1 MDATL
6 VTQLIRFYSFQKIEE
21 STIHSAVVG
30 TEVEPP
36 TVEEAEEIWRFVE
49 MDPEVWKCLVDHED
63 ILRLI
68 LYRVSWDT
76 NLRLRSVSK
85 AFYATLSDP
94 SVLTWSSMLTDRS
107 FYTDHSSLKWVH
119 TFTRID
125 AEHLEQSHADAVCF
139 FTRLQSTSEGV
150 AYALVNFELHRWCT
164 LPPLGDLPFGKFND
178 FKVTGVGEGLMLL
191 ERTEG
196 MHGDDSVLDM
206 YELDRFL
213 FNPLT
218 KWFIKL
224 PGVPKKKGSSEN
236 HLRMIMA
243 VEKEIVTVV
252 AVGFHTFRRPKF
264 PRLLIWHQGSQD
276 WVQINTRQVP
286 SPILPVDNT
295 LFSLFKTNVVC
306 VGGEL
311 FFHIETLEFLNSEML
326 VGERIFSFGSRERA
340 IDLEL
345 IWTCNNIMDVKT
357 HLFPHN
363 GALKRVDLCRVT
375 VVTAEEKVL
384 YCTIDL
390 YAFNCASRNWQKE
403 ESILMPWHLLE
414 SVSTSSQVAGVL
426 GDILVIRNRDEP
438 SVFILYN
445 FQTKQWCRYYTKDLV
460 QYANTSADS
469 FHINFLWSPKRY
481 DSRQI
486 APSVR

>member
-1 MDATL
+1 
-6 VTQLIRFYSFQKIEE
+6 
-21 STIHSAVVG
+21 
-30 TEVEPP
+30 
-36 TVEEAEEIWRFVE
+36 
-49 MDPEVWKCLVDHED
+49 MDPEVWKCLLDHED

-68 LYRVSWDT
+68 LCRVSWDT

-94 SVLTWSSMLTDRS
+94 SVLTWLSMLTDKS
-107 FYTDHSSLKWVH
+107 FYTDHSSLKWVDDE
-119 TFTRID
+119 ID

-139 FTRLQSTSEGV
+139 FTHLQSTSEGV
-150 AYALVNFELHRWCT
+150 AYAVVNFELHRWFT
-164 LPPLGDLPFGKFND
+164 LPPLGDLPFGNFND

-311 FFHIETLEFLNSEML
+311 FFHIETMEILNPEML

-340 IDLEL
+340 IDIEL

-363 GALKRVDLCRVT
+363 GALKRVDLDV
-375 VVTAEEKVL
+375 
-384 YCTIDL
+384 
-390 YAFNCASRNWQKE
+390 
-403 ESILMPWHLLE
+403 
-414 SVSTSSQVAGVL
+414 VAGVL
-426 GDILVIRNRDEP
+426 GDILVIRNLDDP

-445 FQTKQWCRYYTKDLV
+445 LQTKQWCRYYAKDLV